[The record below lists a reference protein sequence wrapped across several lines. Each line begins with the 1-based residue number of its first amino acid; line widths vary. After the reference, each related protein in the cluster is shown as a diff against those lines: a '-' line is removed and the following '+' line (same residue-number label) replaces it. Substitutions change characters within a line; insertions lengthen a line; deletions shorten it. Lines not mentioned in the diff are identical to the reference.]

1 MSDAAE
7 LLFDVGG
14 ERLLTIGSVV
24 ERLHG
29 EFPDISV
36 SKLRYLEEQGLV
48 TPRRLER
55 S

>member
-1 MSDAAE
+1 MSEAAN
-7 LLFDVGG
+7 LLFDVGDDK
-14 ERLLTIGSVV
+14 LFTIGSVV

-48 TPRRLER
+48 MPRRTK
-55 S
+55 